1 MKILIADDE
10 EDILD
15 LLEYCLENEGYTVFR
30 AKDGLEA
37 LKLAEE
43 IVPNMII
50 LDVMMPKL
58 DGMETCRI
66 LRSMT
71 KMQETIIIFLTARS
85 EEYSEIAGFESGAD
99 DYLTKPIKPRILLSR
114 IKALTRRS
122 ADMAQSTPETL
133 KIHDLEIEKDSY
145 LVRREGEEIALPRK
159 EFELFYLLASRPG
172 KVFKREDILEKI
184 WGNSFVTDRTIDV
197 HIRKL
202 REKLGEQYIQT
213 VKGVGYKFVLEK

>member
-15 LLEYCLENEGYTVFR
+15 LLEYCLENEGYMVFR

-37 LKLAEE
+37 LKMAEE
-43 IVPNMII
+43 IVPNLII

-58 DGMETCRI
+58 DGMETCKL
-66 LRSMT
+66 LRGMT
-71 KMQETIIIFLTARS
+71 KLQDAVIVFLTARA
-85 EEYSEIAGFESGAD
+85 EEYSELAGFESGAD

-114 IKALTRRS
+114 IKALMRRNS
-122 ADMAQSTPETL
+122 EVPQTALEVIKVQ
-133 KIHDLEIEKDSY
+133 DLEIEQGSY
-145 LVRREGEEIALPRK
+145 LVRREKEEISLPRK
-159 EFELFYLLASRPG
+159 EFELLYLLASRPG
-172 KVFKREDILEKI
+172 KVFKRDDILDKI
-184 WGNSFVTDRTIDV
+184 WGNAFVTDRTIDV

-213 VKGVGYKFVLEK
+213 VKGVGYKFVM